1 MFHQRKCYSLQRLSF
16 SIYRS
21 VKSLSTRQRTQ
32 CTCLNSFDTKKS
44 ENEYLKISFPQKNRL
59 QSIYGNRELKW
70 GLPSVNTLRSQPRR
84 ATQKTLGGLYT
95 HPLQNKMT
103 GISFR
108 EYSSSTSTVGES
120 LTHWTAK
127 LQDAGVP
134 ESRLSAEH
142 ITAHVMGMSRR
153 KLLENLRASVSED
166 LYSELDRLMTC
177 RLVRMPVQYIIGEW
191 DFHNITLKMRPP
203 VFIPRPET
211 ESLVE
216 KALEHLQG
224 ISAPKVLEIGCGSG
238 AISLS
243 LLKCMNK
250 LQCVAVDQSKHAVSL
265 TKENAQHLKLDDRLV
280 VLEGKVTLEKFPAL
294 PYQKFDLIVSNP
306 PYVLRKDLMEV
317 GPEIMIFED
326 MRALDGG
333 KDGLN
338 TIKPILLHCQHL
350 LPSGRSILMEVD
362 PCHRYLIPAW
372 LKTQKSKL
380 EISSVIQDFNGK
392 DRFIEF
398 TKI

>member
-59 QSIYGNRELKW
+59 QSVYGNRELKW

-95 HPLQNKMT
+95 HPLQNKMI

-216 KALEHLQG
+216 KALEHLQD

-243 LLKCMNK
+243 LLKCMDE

-333 KDGLN
+333 KDGLD
-338 TIKPILLHCQHL
+338 TIKPILLHCQHF

>member
-1 MFHQRKCYSLQRLSF
+1 MFHQGKCKHIQRHSF
-16 SIYRS
+16 SIYRC

-32 CTCLNSFDTKKS
+32 CECLNSIDTKKS
-44 ENEYLKISFPQKNRL
+44 ESEYMEISFSQEKRVQP
-59 QSIYGNRELKW
+59 IYRDTELKW
-70 GLPSVNTLRSQPRR
+70 GLLNVNTLRFQPRR
-84 ATQKTLGGLYT
+84 ITQKMLGGLYT
-95 HPLQNKMT
+95 QRLQNKLND
-103 GISFR
+103 IWYR
-108 EYSSSTSTVGES
+108 EYSSTSSTVGES

-127 LQDAGVP
+127 LEDSGVP

-142 ITAHVMGMSRR
+142 ITAHVMGMPRR
-153 KLLENLRASVSED
+153 KLLENLRTSVSED

-177 RLVRMPVQYIIGEW
+177 RLARMPVQYIVGEW

-243 LLKCMNK
+243 LLKCMNE

-265 TKENAQHLKLDDRLV
+265 TKENAQHLKLDDRII
-280 VLEGKVTLEKFPAL
+280 VLEGKVTQENFPAL
-294 PYQKFDLIVSNP
+294 PYENFDLVVSNP

-317 GPEIMIFED
+317 RPEIMIFED

-333 KDGLN
+333 KDGLD
-338 TIKPILLHCQHL
+338 TIKPILLHCQHF
-350 LPSGRSILMEVD
+350 LPSGGSILMEVD

-372 LKTQKSKL
+372 LKTQSINL
-380 EISSVIQDFNGK
+380 EISNISQDFNGK

>member
-21 VKSLSTRQRTQ
+21 VKSLSTRQKTQ

-216 KALEHLQG
+216 KALEHLQS

-243 LLKCMNK
+243 LLKCMNE

-333 KDGLN
+333 KDGLD
-338 TIKPILLHCQHL
+338 TIKPILLHCQHF
-350 LPSGRSILMEVD
+350 LPSGRSILMEVM
-362 PCHRYLIPAW
+362 L
-372 LKTQKSKL
+372 
-380 EISSVIQDFNGK
+380 
-392 DRFIEF
+392 
-398 TKI
+398 